1 MQKHKALA
9 FTGHRPESLPFGE
22 NELSASAIRIKTLL
36 ADEISGRFYMQSK
49 QEDLNMRNFS
59 IDIVWAKIQMAV
71 AAIGGWLGYFLGG
84 MDGLMIALIVFMA
97 LDYIT
102 GLMCA
107 VIDKK
112 LSSAVGFKGICKK
125 VLILMLVGV
134 ANVVDIHIVGTGS
147 ALRSAVICFY
157 LSNEGLSLLENAAH
171 IGLPIS
177 DRMKDVLAQLHG
189 REDEN
194 NTDAGDGE

>member
-1 MQKHKALA
+1 MNIKER
-9 FTGHRPESLPFGE
+9 TFGDQPASILE
-22 NELSASAIRIKTLL
+22 AGFSIPIFKEELI
-36 ADEISGRFYMQSK
+36 
-49 QEDLNMRNFS
+49 MRNFS
-59 IDIVWAKIQMAV
+59 IDIIWAKIQMTV

-84 MDGLMIALIVFMA
+84 MDGLMIALIIFMV

-107 VIDKK
+107 ITDKK

-171 IGLPIS
+171 IGLPIP
-177 DRMKDVLAQLHG
+177 DKMKDVLAQLHG
-189 REDEN
+189 REDKSS
-194 NTDAGDGE
+194 TDVSDGE

>member
-1 MQKHKALA
+1 
-9 FTGHRPESLPFGE
+9 
-22 NELSASAIRIKTLL
+22 
-36 ADEISGRFYMQSK
+36 
-49 QEDLNMRNFS
+49 MRNFS
-59 IDIVWAKIQMAV
+59 IDIVWAKVQMAFTV
-71 AAIGGWLGYFLGG
+71 IGGWIGYFVGG
-84 MDGLMIALIVFMA
+84 VDGLMTALLIFMV

-107 VIDKK
+107 VSDKK
-112 LSSAVGFKGICKK
+112 LSSAVGFKGICRK

-171 IGLPIS
+171 IGLPIP
-177 DRMKDVLAQLHG
+177 DKMKDVLAQLHG
-189 REDEN
+189 RED
-194 NTDAGDGE
+194 TKDGEQ

>member
-1 MQKHKALA
+1 
-9 FTGHRPESLPFGE
+9 
-22 NELSASAIRIKTLL
+22 
-36 ADEISGRFYMQSK
+36 
-49 QEDLNMRNFS
+49 MRNFS

-134 ANVVDIHIVGTGS
+134 AHIVDLHVVGTGD
-147 ALRSAVICFY
+147 ALRSAVVCFY
-157 LSNEGLSLLENAAH
+157 LSNEGVSMLENAAH
-171 IGLPIS
+171 LGLPVPDKLKGI
-177 DRMKDVLAQLHG
+177 LAQLHG
-189 REDEN
+189 RMDEQQE
-194 NTDAGDGE
+194 GDR

>member
-1 MQKHKALA
+1 
-9 FTGHRPESLPFGE
+9 
-22 NELSASAIRIKTLL
+22 
-36 ADEISGRFYMQSK
+36 
-49 QEDLNMRNFS
+49 MRNFS
-59 IDIVWAKIQMAV
+59 IDIVWAKIQMAIT
-71 AAIGGWLGYFLGG
+71 AIGGWIGYFVGG
-84 MDGLMIALIVFMA
+84 VDGLMTALLIFMV

-134 ANVVDIHIVGTGS
+134 ANVVDVHVVGTGS
-147 ALRSAVICFY
+147 ALRGAVIAFY

-171 IGLPIS
+171 IGLPIP

-189 REDEN
+189 REDKSNDEKNDDAKKEN
-194 NTDAGDGE
+194 

>member
-1 MQKHKALA
+1 
-9 FTGHRPESLPFGE
+9 
-22 NELSASAIRIKTLL
+22 
-36 ADEISGRFYMQSK
+36 
-49 QEDLNMRNFS
+49 MRNFS

-71 AAIGGWLGYFLGG
+71 AAIGGWSGYFGG
-84 MDGLMIALIVFMA
+84 GVDGLMTALLIFMV

-107 VIDKK
+107 IADKK

-157 LSNEGLSLLENAAH
+157 LSNEGVSLLENAAH
-171 IGLPIS
+171 LGLPVPEK
-177 DRMKDVLAQLHG
+177 MKDILAQLHD
-189 REDEN
+189 RAEN
-194 NTDAGDGE
+194 TESEGK